1 MGRIISAYVFPH
13 PPVIIPEVG
22 GGRENDADDTL
33 KACRRAAQDIS
44 NEKPSTIIVT
54 TPHGPVFQDYIYMG
68 ESEKLTGNLA
78 DFGASDVCFE
88 YLNNKDLAQSI
99 SKKARDRGIKAGGL
113 ERTVMKRHN
122 IEDTLDH
129 GVMVPLYF
137 VNRVLSGFKLV
148 RISISGYPNHK
159 LYEFGMCIRDS
170 VADSS
175 ENVVF
180 IASGDLSHRL
190 SRSAPYGYSP
200 EGSVFDSKV
209 VESIRNMDAQSL
221 VDMSPALCESAG
233 ECGLRSFIM
242 MMGALDGYSADSNVY
257 SYEGPFGV
265 GYVVARIRVDGRDS
279 KRHVMENMEKKHKA
293 DITELRNEED
303 PYVKLARQTLE
314 SYVREGREI
323 GVPEGLPDEM
333 TQNRA
338 GVFVSLKKFGS
349 LRGCI
354 GTTGPV
360 TPSIAHEIIN
370 NAISAGTRDPRF
382 PPVEE
387 DELDSIVYSVDVLME
402 PEPIDS
408 IEQLDVKKYGVI
420 VRSGMR
426 TGLLLPG
433 IEGVDMP
440 EKQVSIALQK
450 AGIGRDEDFKME
462 RFEVIRH
469 K

>member
-13 PPVIIPEVG
+13 PPVIVPEVG
-22 GGRENDADDTL
+22 GGCEKDAADTL

-44 NEKPSTIIVT
+44 GEKPSTIIVT
-54 TPHGPVFQDYIYMG
+54 TPHGPVFQDYIYMAD
-68 ESEKLTGNLA
+68 STKLTGNLA
-78 DFGASDVCFE
+78 DFGAPDVYFE
-88 YLNNKDLAQSI
+88 HLNNTDLAQSI
-99 SKKARDRGIKAGGL
+99 FEKARDRGIKAGGL
-113 ERTVMKRHN
+113 ERSVMKQHN
-122 IEDTLDH
+122 IKDTLDH

-137 VNRVLSGFKLV
+137 VNKVLSGFKLV
-148 RISISGYPNHK
+148 QISISGYPNHK

-190 SRSAPYGYSP
+190 SRSAPCGYSP
-200 EGSVFDSKV
+200 DGSVFDGKV
-209 VESIRNMDAQSL
+209 VDGILNMDAESL

-242 MMGALDGYSADSNVY
+242 MMGALDGYNAVSSVY

-265 GYVVARIRVDGRDS
+265 GYAVARIRVDGKDS
-279 KRHVMENMEKKHKA
+279 KRFFMEKMEKKQKA
-293 DITELRNEED
+293 GITELRNDED
-303 PYVKLARQTLE
+303 PYVKLARQALE
-314 SYVREGREI
+314 AYVREGREI
-323 GVPEGLPDEM
+323 GISDGLPVEM

-360 TPSIAHEIIN
+360 TPGIAHEIIN

-382 PPVEE
+382 APVEE
-387 DELDSIVYSVDVLME
+387 DELDSLVYSVDVLME

-408 IEQLDVKKYGVI
+408 IEQLDVLKYGVI

-433 IEGVDMP
+433 LEGVDMP

-450 AGIGRDEDFKME
+450 AGIGKDEDYKME